1 MLSSRDLGV
10 QGVEAALPQ
19 RPIAAKP
26 DIDVGERLWAQA
38 VDPPLG
44 FLVYFYETSL
54 PQHPE
59 VARDAGPGDGT
70 TEASSPAV
78 AGWWLNCGTGWGVAL
93 GREIDMLAR

>member
-1 MLSSRDLGV
+1 VPR
-10 QGVEAALPQ
+10 
-19 RPIAAKP
+19 R
-26 DIDVGERLWAQA
+26 VGEDPA